1 MRHEW
6 LPLRQ
11 RAQERLAEGSPT
23 LHPAPEQQAGIHP
36 AEAEAIGQRVFHRPA
51 PGFAAN
57 QVEALGVGVGRF
69 QVECG
74 GGELVAQ
81 CQDRE
86 DRLDAAGG
94 RQEVAGGGFG
104 RADGEP
110 AAGAEH
116 GLDGGQFALVAYLGG
131 GGVGIQ
137 VLHRGRFHAG
147 LAQRLLHGP
156 AGTAAIFRPGGHVV
170 GVGAGAVAHQ
180 LGDGPGAARQG
191 VLQFLD
197 DQ

>member
-11 RAQERLAEGSPT
+11 RAQERLAEGTPT
-23 LHPAPEQQAGIHP
+23 LHPTPEQQAGIHP

-69 QVECG
+69 QVERG

-86 DRLDAAGG
+86 DRLDAAGSA
-94 RQEVAGGGFG
+94 RRWPVADLVALMASPLPVPNTALMAASSPLSPTWVEVAWAFRCCTAAASTPAWRSACCMARRSCGRRRRWCRSPPARRWAWRRAPG
-104 RADGEP
+104 RAP
-110 AAGAEH
+110 
-116 GLDGGQFALVAYLGG
+116 VP
-131 GGVGIQ
+131 
-137 VLHRGRFHAG
+137 R
-147 LAQRLLHGP
+147 
-156 AGTAAIFRPGGHVV
+156 
-170 GVGAGAVAHQ
+170 
-180 LGDGPGAARQG
+180 
-191 VLQFLD
+191 
-197 DQ
+197 